1 MDLSFLVNQI
11 KATDQGLRLRQGKVI
26 TVNANQTIDV
36 QIAGDTNTL
45 PSIKYV
51 SNYAPKPD
59 DQVWLL
65 NNGVDILGFG
75 MVAGTSR
82 TLSPKA
88 YRTALQ
94 SITLNTETLVSFQA
108 VENDDWN
115 CWDASPNPT
124 RLTAPVTGRYIAIA
138 MVKWSESGN
147 DADWFSNSILL
158 NGTQEV
164 AYGNTKK
171 LRSHGQ
177 HINVTSP
184 PMSLTK
190 GDYIELLAESS
201 VNANLIVTAN
211 GDSYVGWMPSL
222 SLIYLGS

>member
-94 SITLNTETLVSFQA
+94 SIPSATDTLVTFQA

-124 RLTAPVTGRYIAIA
+124 RLTAPVTGRYMAQA
-138 MVKWSESGN
+138 QLKWSDGASGVRRV
-147 DADWFSNSILL
+147 SIKK
-158 NGTQEV
+158 NGTQEI
-164 AYGNTKK
+164 AYADAQKATG
-171 LRSHGQ
+171 HGA
-177 HINVTSP
+177 HTSVTSP
-184 PMSLTK
+184 PFTMTK
-190 GDYIELLAESS
+190 NDYIETIAYSEASLD
-201 VNANLIVTAN
+201 LIITAN
-211 GDSYVGWMPSL
+211 GDNYTGWFPSM